1 MWSFCLKSWLHAFGR
16 LSLCLIFD
24 LTVLHLFCCLFWNL
38 LSVYFERCIT
48 VYWRTGE
55 KCVWAGACVC
65 QRLCVYAEQWKEENL
80 IITVIKAI
88 IRKKTTLTQ
97 KCLSWKASQLNLLQP
112 IKRVITIHRAPA
124 HSCMT
129 EFAHLRNQTHAK
141 HEAVRKNTML
151 TDIAFTHLFTTWI
164 TNTQHES
171 IWVTNKGTHIMQ
183 HACT

>member
-1 MWSFCLKSWLHAFGR
+1 MHLEDWVSAESSTWQCFTCFVASSETFYQCILKGA
-16 LSLCLIFD
+16 SLY
-24 LTVLHLFCCLFWNL
+24 TEGQ
-38 LSVYFERCIT
+38 ERNVCEQ
-48 VYWRTGE
+48 VP
-55 KCVWAGACVC
+55 VSANVCVC
-65 QRLCVYAEQWKEENL
+65 TPSSGKRKNL

-112 IKRVITIHRAPA
+112 IKRVITIRRAPA